1 MKKDCSETVH
11 ELHFFLD
18 GEITEEK
25 RQRIQAH
32 LDDCPPCME
41 AFDFEAE
48 LRAVIAD
55 KLRVDV
61 PENLAA
67 RIRSAIAN
75 DSCE

>member
-25 RQRIQAH
+25 RQRIQTH
-32 LDDCPPCME
+32 LDDCPPCLQ

-55 KLRVDV
+55 KLKVDV
-61 PENLAA
+61 PDYLAA
-67 RIRSAIAN
+67 RIRAAIAA
-75 DSCE
+75 DCG